1 MKKFYALII
10 FVFIIALAVRFSY
23 FPKNVYFSYD
33 QARDFF
39 FASDILNGDI
49 RLIGPPSAA
58 SDKIFP
64 GPLFFFFF
72 FFFLFF
78 FFFFLIFFLKKTQK
92 FPFFF
97 LF

>member
-58 SDKIFP
+58 SDKLFP
-64 GPLFFFFF
+64 GPLFLYIYAFIQ
-72 FFFLFF
+72 FLFGKIPKYTLSF
-78 FFFFLIFFLKKTQK
+78 FVYITL
-92 FPFFF
+92 
-97 LF
+97 